1 MSTDPRLFAPATE
14 RNRHVI
20 LPVLQRVLPASG
32 TVLEIGS
39 GSGEHAVFFAAQ
51 LPGLVWQPSDRDP
64 AALASIRAW
73 VGHAGAANVR
83 EPLALD
89 LGAEDW
95 PFTGVD
101 ALVCINVIHY
111 SPWASTLGLLA
122 GAARLL
128 PPGGVL
134 YCYGPYRRGGRHT
147 APSNE
152 AFDAWLK
159 SRDPRFGVRDLEAVE
174 DEAVARGLRLD
185 EVVDMPANNFSLVFR
200 RA

>member
-1 MSTDPRLFAPATE
+1 MSNDLRLFAPATE

-51 LPGLVWQPSDRDP
+51 LPRIVWQPSDKDP
-64 AALASIRAW
+64 AALASIRSW
-73 VGHAGAANVR
+73 VAHTGAANVA
-83 EPLALD
+83 EPLALE
-89 LGAEDW
+89 LAAADW
-95 PFTGVD
+95 PLARAD

-111 SPWASTLGLLA
+111 SPWTSTLGLLA

-152 AFDAWLK
+152 EFDTWLK
-159 SRDPRFGVRDLEAVE
+159 RRDPRFGVRDLELLE
-174 DEAVARGLRLD
+174 IEAAARGFRLD
-185 EVVDMPANNFSLVFR
+185 EVVDMPANNFTLVFR
-200 RA
+200 RD